1 MTFFAKTLIEWYLH
15 HKRDLPWRSSN
26 NPYHIWLS
34 EIMLQ
39 QTRVSQGMPY
49 YFAFTDAFP
58 TVFELAQAD
67 EQQVLKLWQ
76 GLGYYSRARN
86 LHATAK
92 TVAAM
97 GGNFPNSFE
106 QLRKLKGVGDYT
118 AAAIAS
124 IAFSQP
130 VPVIDGNVFRVMSR
144 FFGLE
149 DDIAQQRSRKVFW
162 DLAIQNI
169 PHDDPGTYN
178 QAVMEFGALQCVPR
192 NPDCGVCPLRASCS
206 AFQTGAVS
214 RLPVKSGKAAPRN
227 RYLNYLVI
235 LDDAGQTIL
244 KQRTQAGIWKH
255 LYEFPVIEAAEPFEL
270 SDLEPHTNDFAGLI
284 ACEPLPEYDVIHK
297 LTHQTLHITFTRV
310 QVKKIHQNAVG
321 IASVAQYP
329 FPVVLANFIERYFKS

>member
-15 HKRDLPWRSSN
+15 HKRDLPWRSTNS
-26 NPYHIWLS
+26 PYHIWLS

-49 YFAFTDAFP
+49 YFAFTKAFP
-58 TVFELAQAD
+58 TVFELAKAD

-92 TVAAM
+92 TVAEM
-97 GGNFPNSFE
+97 GGNFPRSFE

-124 IAFSQP
+124 IAFLEP

-149 DDIAQQRSRKVFW
+149 DDIAQPRSRKVFW
-162 DLAIQNI
+162 DLAMQNI
-169 PHDDPGTYN
+169 PTDDPGTYN

-192 NPDCGVCPLRASCS
+192 NPDCGVCPLRVSCM

-227 RYLNYLVI
+227 RYLNYLVV

-244 KQRTQAGIWKH
+244 KQRTQSGIWKH
-255 LYEFPVIEAAEPFEL
+255 LYEFPVVETPEPFEL
-270 SDLEPHTNDFAGLI
+270 KDLQLQANDFSGLI
-284 ACEPLPEYDVIHK
+284 ACEPLPHYDVTHK
-297 LTHQTLHITFTRV
+297 LTHQTLHISFTRV
-310 QVKKIHQNAVG
+310 QVAKIHQNAVPV
-321 IASVAQYP
+321 ASVEQYP